1 LYKSLSISTGGAGGR
16 VVSYNAG
23 VEGSIPTI
31 YIFSLAPLSLL
42 IGNLWGVIPGY
53 AEKCACRWEYE

>member
-1 LYKSLSISTGGAGGR
+1 LYNSFSLSTGGAGGR
-16 VVSYNAG
+16 VVNYSAG
-23 VEGSIPTI
+23 VEGSSPTI

-53 AEKCACRWEYE
+53 TEKCASRWDYE